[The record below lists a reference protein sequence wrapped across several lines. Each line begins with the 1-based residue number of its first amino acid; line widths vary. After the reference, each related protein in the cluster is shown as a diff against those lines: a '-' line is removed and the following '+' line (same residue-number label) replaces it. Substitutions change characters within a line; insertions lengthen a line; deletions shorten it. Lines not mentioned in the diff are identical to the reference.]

1 MIEGVVVEGRA
12 GAEPSRAV
20 EAAGRAPERRR
31 NRAWSSDA
39 GLGAALSASFLGLLL
54 VRSAVEAG
62 EIEPVRTVPSHGNT
76 VRTPTDEGV
85 IEGGTSGDALPGAV
99 DLAAGSVLTAGSV
112 IDPALLTRLG
122 GEARFDALSL
132 RLLRPEPATL
142 PVEGGGA
149 STGAAAPAIGIALA
163 APPAGPLPLVEQP
176 SEPDED
182 LGPIGEEIV
191 GGEEDE
197 VLMGGP
203 DDDRIDGGS
212 GEDTISGGG
221 GDDLLAGG
229 SGDDQLDGGS
239 GNDTLSGGTGDDAVL
254 GGDGNDALDGG
265 PGDDFLDGGPGD
277 DVATGGTG
285 NDAAVIGSP
294 GDLVFEDPWGPGG
307 GGRDTLVVEPDFG
320 AQLERAFPV
329 LAQGGLATFVIG
341 DAVLGSPPSGA
352 PVFKQQVPPNVEN
365 VRLTGSEA
373 HAVVGDG
380 DANVIEG
387 NEAPNLLW
395 GGAGDDRIRG
405 GAGDDRLFG
414 GSGGDLLL
422 GDAGDDLLAGGPGDD
437 LLYGGPGDD
446 VYVPG
451 LAEAGVDRIFDLEG
465 ANRIRIDGADPSRFS
480 AWLDGNDLHLAYDD
494 RDLAVMVGHRGREDA
509 LAGIEID
516 GRLHRPETFLRVVE
530 PPTDDL
536 LAGFFEP
543 GGPARRV
550 EVDGTFSP
558 PDQAADPFEPNGT
571 VPDIF
576 PGADLWVEETTSS
589 LGEARPGVAEE
600 DRPAPLVAR

>member
-1 MIEGVVVEGRA
+1 MIEGIAFQGRA
-12 GAEPSRAV
+12 GAAPSRTF
-20 EAAGRAPERRR
+20 ETAGHVSERGR
-31 NRAWSSDA
+31 NRGRSSP

-54 VRSAVEAG
+54 VRSTVDAA
-62 EIEPVRTVPSHGNT
+62 EIEPLRTAPSDNLT

-85 IEGGTSGDALPGAV
+85 IESGTSGDALPGGMDA
-99 DLAAGSVLTAGSV
+99 AAGSVLTAGSL
-112 IDPALLTRLG
+112 IDPALLTRLA
-122 GEARFDALSL
+122 GEARFDDLPL

-149 STGAAAPAIGIALA
+149 PAVAAVPAIAIALA
-163 APPAGPLPLVEQP
+163 APPSGPLPVVDQP

-197 VLMGGP
+197 VLVGGP

-212 GEDTISGGG
+212 GNDTISGGG

-229 SGDDQLDGGS
+229 SGDDRLDAGPGDDS
-239 GNDTLSGGTGDDAVL
+239 LSGGTGDDALL
-254 GGDGNDALDGG
+254 GGDGDDALDGG

-277 DVATGGTG
+277 DVATGGSG
-285 NDAAVIGSP
+285 NDTAVIGSP

-329 LAQGGLATFVIG
+329 LAKGGLATFMIG
-341 DAVLGSPPSGA
+341 DAVLGSPPPGA

-414 GSGGDLLL
+414 GSGDDLLL
-422 GDAGDDLLAGGPGDD
+422 GDAGDDLLDGGAGDD

-446 VYVPG
+446 VYVLG
-451 LAEAGVDRIFDLEG
+451 LAEAGVDRIFDVEG
-465 ANRIRIDGADPSRFS
+465 ANRIRIDSADPNRLS
-480 AWLDGNDLHLAYDD
+480 ARLDGDDLHLAYDE
-494 RDLAVMVGHRGREDA
+494 RDLAVIVGHRGREEA
-509 LAGIEID
+509 FAGIEID
-516 GRLHRPETFLRVVE
+516 GQLHEPATFLRVVE

-543 GGPARRV
+543 GGPNGRV
-550 EVDGTFSP
+550 AVDGAFSP
-558 PDQAADPFEPNGT
+558 PDQAADPFEPSGT
-571 VPDIF
+571 LPEIF
-576 PGADLWVEETTSS
+576 PGADLWVDETTSS
-589 LGEARPGVAEE
+589 LGEARAGVPEE

>member
-1 MIEGVVVEGRA
+1 MIEGVVVGERA
-12 GAEPSRAV
+12 GARPSHTV

-39 GLGAALSASFLGLLL
+39 GVGAALSASFLGLLS
-54 VRSAVEAG
+54 VRSAVEAD
-62 EIEPVRTVPSHGNT
+62 EVEPVRTAPAEGLAVP
-76 VRTPTDEGV
+76 PPPDEGP
-85 IEGGTSGDALPGAV
+85 IENGTSGNAPSGGV
-99 DLAAGSVLTAGSV
+99 DLAAGSVLTAGSL
-112 IDPALLTRLG
+112 IDPALLTRLA
-122 GEARFDALSL
+122 GEARFDDLPL

-142 PVEGGGA
+142 PVEDA
-149 STGAAAPAIGIALA
+149 PAPAAAAAPAIAIALA
-163 APPAGPLPLVEQP
+163 APPSGPLPVVEQP
-176 SEPDED
+176 SEPDGD
-182 LGPIGEEIV
+182 PGPIGEEIV

-197 VLMGGP
+197 VLAGGP

-212 GEDTISGGG
+212 GNDTISGGG

-229 SGDDQLDGGS
+229 TGDDRLDGGS
-239 GNDTLSGGTGDDAVL
+239 GDDTLSGGTGDDAVL
-254 GGDGNDALDGG
+254 GGDGDDALDGG

-277 DVATGGTG
+277 DVATGGSG

-329 LAQGGLATFVIG
+329 LAKGGLATFMIG
-341 DAVLGSPPSGA
+341 DAVLGSPPPGA
-352 PVFKQQVPPNVEN
+352 PLFKQQVPPNVEN

-380 DANVIEG
+380 EANVIEG
-387 NEAPNLLW
+387 NEAPNLLS

-405 GAGDDRLFG
+405 GAGNDRLFG
-414 GSGGDLLL
+414 GPGDDLLL
-422 GDAGDDLLAGGPGDD
+422 GDAGDDLLDGGAGADA
-437 LLYGGPGDD
+437 LYGGAGDD
-446 VYVPG
+446 VYVMG

-465 ANRIRIDGADPSRFS
+465 ANRIRIDGADPNRLSARF
-480 AWLDGNDLHLAYDD
+480 DGDDLHLAYED
-494 RDLAVMVGHRGREDA
+494 RDLAVIVGHRGREEA

-516 GRLHRPETFLRVVE
+516 GRLHEPATFLRVVE

-543 GGPARRV
+543 GGPNGRV
-550 EVDGTFSP
+550 AVDGAFSP
-558 PDQAADPFEPNGT
+558 PDPAADPFEPSGT
-571 VPDIF
+571 VPEIF